1 MTLSQS
7 SQPSRSSQPPEQS
20 KLANTSSLDSV
31 LAQRPLGIVLDIDGT
46 LSPIA
51 PTPDGA
57 YLYPGVKALL
67 EQVRDLSP
75 DIHIA
80 IMTGRGIADG
90 ARIVDVDNI
99 TYIGTHG
106 LEWSEGLPSTHNVQ
120 IVPEAMRYIE
130 PGKMLLDFAEQHLA
144 EFPGVILQ
152 RKNVGGTLHYRRTAD
167 HERTRERLLALMEE
181 PTRQLGMRLGEG
193 KMVVEILAPLTI
205 DKGQG
210 LRRYALQYNLKGIV
224 FAGDDRTDVDAV
236 LEAIRMRSEHPEQYT
251 TCAIVVQHHDTL
263 PILLEHADVVVQGV
277 EGMAQLL
284 RYMVETLTTCVQ

>member
-1 MTLSQS
+1 MTLSHP
-7 SQPSRSSQPPEQS
+7 SQPSQPS
-20 KLANTSSLDSV
+20 KQFQATSTSTLDNV
-31 LAQRPLGIVLDIDGT
+31 LAQRPLGLVLDIDGT

-51 PTPDGA
+51 PTPDSA
-57 YLYPGVKALL
+57 YLYPGVQSLL
-67 EQVRDLSP
+67 EQARDLAP

-90 ARIVDVDNI
+90 ARIVNVDNI

-106 LEWSEGLPSTHNVQ
+106 LEWSEGLPSTHAVQ

-130 PGKMLLDFAEQHLA
+130 PGKALLDFAEQHLA
-144 EFPGVILQ
+144 EFPGVIVQ
-152 RKNVGGTLHYRRTAD
+152 RKNVGGTLHYRGAAD

-181 PTRQLGMRLGEG
+181 PTRQMGMRLGEG

-210 LRRYALQYNLKGIV
+210 LRHYATLHNLRSIV

-236 LEAIRMRSEHPEQYT
+236 LEAIRMRREHPEQYA

-263 PILLEHADVVVQGV
+263 PTLLEHADVIVQGV

-284 RYMVETLTTCVQ
+284 QYMVEKLATSVR

>member
-1 MTLSQS
+1 MEIDNLMTLSHS
-7 SQPSRSSQPPEQS
+7 SQPSHASQSSSPQI
-20 KLANTSSLDSV
+20 LDTV
-31 LAQRPLGIVLDIDGT
+31 LARRPLGLVLDIDGT

-51 PTPDGA
+51 PTPDSA
-57 YLYPGVKALL
+57 FLYPGVQQLL
-67 EQVRDLSP
+67 EQARDLSP

-90 ARIVDVDNI
+90 ASIVNVDDI

-106 LEWSEGLPSTHNVQ
+106 LEWSEGLPSTHPVR
-120 IVPEAMRYIE
+120 IEEDALRYIE
-130 PGKMLLDFAEQHLA
+130 PGKALLDFAEQHLA
-144 EFPGVILQ
+144 EFPGVIVQ
-152 RKNVGGTLHYRRTAD
+152 RKNVGGTLHYRGASD

-193 KMVVEILAPLTI
+193 KMVVEILAPLTV

-210 LRRYALQYNLKGIV
+210 LRRFALQHQLRGIV

-236 LEAIRMRSEHPEQYT
+236 LEAIRMRQEQPEQYA

-263 PILLEHADVVVQGV
+263 STLLEHADVIVQGV

-284 RYMVETLTTCVQ
+284 QYIVEKLATATR